1 MSTHRLNR
9 VRRSFEFASLLC
21 AAVIPVRAQST
32 IPARLSDQEL
42 WRLNAELSEP
52 GGYFRSDNLLSNETG
67 FQAVIPSLRERIK
80 PGGVYLGVGPEQ
92 NFTYIVALQ
101 PRIAF
106 IIDIRRGNMIEHLMY
121 KALIE
126 TSADRADFLSKLFS
140 RPRPSGLDTA
150 STAEQLFAAY
160 DAAMPDSAAYR
171 RNLEA
176 IKTFLTKSHGYAM
189 GDSDAASLEHVYSAF
204 FDAGP
209 RINYS
214 YPYGGGFGRG
224 MPIYVTLQTATDTL
238 GKNWAYLASEAN
250 FRWLREFESKNLLV
264 PVVGDF
270 GGPKAVRAV
279 GRYVAEH
286 HAVVS
291 AFYTSNVEQ
300 YLFQSDS
307 AWARYYRSVATLPLD
322 GTSTFIRSVG
332 GGFRQAVTP
341 GLGSV
346 RSRGRLASV
355 TCSIQDL
362 LEAFDAGRIRFY
374 GDVIAMSR

>member
-67 FQAVIPSLRERIK
+67 FQGVIPSLRERIR

-126 TSADRADFLSKLFS
+126 TSADRAEFLSKLFS

>member
-140 RPRPSGLDTA
+140 RPRPGGLDTA

>member
-1 MSTHRLNR
+1 MSTSRLDR
-9 VRRSFEFASLLC
+9 VRRLFAFASLLC
-21 AAVIPVRAQST
+21 AAVASVRAQST
-32 IPARLSDQEL
+32 IPLRLTDQEL
-42 WRLNAELSEP
+42 WRLNSELSEP

-126 TSADRADFLSKLFS
+126 TSSDRAEFLSKLFS
-140 RPRPSGLDTA
+140 RPRPSGLDST

-176 IKTFLTKSHGYAM
+176 IKTFLARSHGFAL

-204 FDAGP
+204 FDAGT

-224 MPIYVTLQTATDTL
+224 MPTYVTLQTATDTL

-250 FRWLREFESKNLLV
+250 FRWLRDFESKNLLV

-322 GTSTFIRSVG
+322 GASTFIRSVG
-332 GGFRQAVTP
+332 GGFRQAVAP
-341 GLGSV
+341 GLGSM
-346 RSRGRLASV
+346 RYGGRLASV

-362 LEAFDAGRIRFY
+362 LTAFDEGRIRFY